1 MHRVIGAVGII
12 MTAGSVMV
20 FGVRIEAE
28 SAAFSFPGSVP
39 VARRPQAAPVSL
51 SPGACIE
58 RKNLMSIHYS
68 VPEAASVRIYSIDGS
83 LVARLG
89 VSQGKGT
96 VMWDISA
103 QAAGMYFVSLDT
115 GSNEVKHKI
124 PLYR

>member
-12 MTAGSVMV
+12 MTAGSVLV
-20 FGVRIEAE
+20 FGVQIEAE
-28 SAAFSFPGSVP
+28 SAAFSFPGSVT
-39 VARRPQAAPVSL
+39 VARRARAAPVSL

-58 RKNLMSIHYS
+58 RNNLMPIHYS
-68 VPEAASVRIYSIDGS
+68 VPEAASVCIHSIDGS

-124 PLYR
+124 ALYR